1 MFAVL
6 TVVVRKGLTEKVI
19 LEQRPEW
26 VKNRPWLSGEERA
39 LQAEGTKSVELEAGE
54 AGMELTSTVVL
65 CLMASI

>member
-19 LEQRPEW
+19 LEQRPEG
-26 VKNRPWLSGEERA
+26 VKNQPWLSGEEQA

-54 AGMELTSTVVL
+54 AGMELTSMVVL
-65 CLMASI
+65 CMMASI